1 MIKLIGVSKTSH
13 TTHDAKD
20 IVVGGVDADF
30 GGRGTRD
37 GSSRDNKLKSSVINS
52 GEVASSGWLVLFGAK
67 GKRVNVDTG
76 VWVSGVM
83 LERLD
88 EVEVGSFALGE
99 SVLTIKLELGGNNW
113 ILTPAVHVEGGL
125 GEDESTGVRDT
136 VVDTSV
142 ECTRDTSNSSGRKV
156 RTSDISLTNGSWVI
170 EETGS
175 IDDRVV

>member
-1 MIKLIGVSKTSH
+1 MNAKEIIKFYNIFYDLIDNNIKNQVKDLVGVSKTSH

-20 IVVGGVDADF
+20 IVVSGVNADLS
-30 GGRGTRD
+30 GLGSTNSSGRD
-37 GSSRDNKLKSSVINS
+37 DKLKSSVINS

-99 SVLTIKLELGGNNW
+99 SVLTVKLELGGNNW
-113 ILTPAVHVEGGL
+113 ILTPAVHV
-125 GEDESTGVRDT
+125 
-136 VVDTSV
+136 
-142 ECTRDTSNSSGRKV
+142 K
-156 RTSDISLTNGSWVI
+156 
-170 EETGS
+170 
-175 IDDRVV
+175 